1 MYKLKVPA
9 GLHFWTS
16 GFTLISIWRLQVLP
30 QGSVKAKP
38 SAAIGAALGP
48 HLVLPNGNV
57 SGPRACAPVEAFELP
72 GSVAK
77 GVPAPSTAT
86 NGGSSTAFDYQPG
99 LACSPVNCANR
110 APRPVAQQAASQPGA
125 RPAQQQRPPS
135 AAPKPPKAKPRPLF
149 EGEERKRGPAGRTS
163 MYKVHHFASAGSQ
176 GQVFMHGCQFCVP
189 HPFAVLALLCP

>member
-1 MYKLKVPA
+1 M
-9 GLHFWTS
+9 
-16 GFTLISIWRLQVLP
+16 LQVLP

-77 GVPAPSTAT
+77 NVVPGPTSSSAGNPASGSGAYDFNPANLAANAGTPGQSRLP
-86 NGGSSTAFDYQPG
+86 NGIAAAAGP
-99 LACSPVNCANR
+99 
-110 APRPVAQQAASQPGA
+110 AASNAAA
-125 RPAQQQRPPS
+125 RAGQQS
-135 AAPKPPKAKPRPLF
+135 AGNKAVAPQKPKPKPPLRPMF

-163 MYKVHHFASAGSQ
+163 MYKVRLISCICRMFWR
-176 GQVFMHGCQFCVP
+176 
-189 HPFAVLALLCP
+189 